1 VVVLSNSVLAEWIG
15 QARTLIDLR
24 RVFVLVDEVGI
35 DMASIPPFV
44 EAEFELVVWRV

>member
-1 VVVLSNSVLAEWIG
+1 MVVLSNSVLAEWIG

-24 RVFVLVDEVGI
+24 RVFGLADEVGI
-35 DMASIPPFV
+35 DMALIRPSV